1 VLLFGPRWL
10 LLVPALPLALAA
22 MLIRPRLLLPVLAG
36 LALVIGPVMGWRLGW
51 RRWFPG
57 DQPERLRI
65 VTFNVDG
72 NANPRATEVAA
83 ELRKLEPDV
92 MVFQECPEAVQ
103 PSGPGWRGWT
113 FRHDRSLCLLTRF
126 PVDSVLSAG
135 TVETRSEG
143 MTGMALL
150 YMLRTSGGILRLGNV
165 HLETPRK
172 GLEPLRGEGEVGSLV
187 RNIML
192 RDVGSRRVSRWLTGQ
207 RADLVAGDFNLTV
220 ESAIYRRYWS
230 DCPDAFSR
238 VGRGFGWTRVLLRF
252 AARIDHV
259 LACGGW
265 KPVSARVGPDLGS
278 DHLPLVVDLAP
289 DRGQ

>member
-1 VLLFGPRWL
+1 
-10 LLVPALPLALAA
+10 
-22 MLIRPRLLLPVLAG
+22 
-36 LALVIGPVMGWRLGW
+36 
-51 RRWFPG
+51 
-57 DQPERLRI
+57 
-65 VTFNVDG
+65 
-72 NANPRATEVAA
+72 
-83 ELRKLEPDV
+83 
-92 MVFQECPEAVQ
+92 
-103 PSGPGWRGWT
+103 
-113 FRHDRSLCLLTRF
+113 
-126 PVDSVLSAG
+126 VDSVLSAE
-135 TVETRSEG
+135 TVETRSGG